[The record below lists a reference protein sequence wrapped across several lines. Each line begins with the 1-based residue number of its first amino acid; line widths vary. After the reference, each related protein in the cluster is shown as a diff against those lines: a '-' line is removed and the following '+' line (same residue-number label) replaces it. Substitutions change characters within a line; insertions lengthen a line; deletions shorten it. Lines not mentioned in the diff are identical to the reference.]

1 MLQWPILVTAVLGS
15 FYDYVLFARLQ
26 NKCCNLFKRPNTT
39 YSTCLRI
46 SQYASNFTDFPVL
59 LCGLLKIFW
68 ELFMHWSVDL
78 KTKQCLPPTFKLIQS
93 IMYLYIALDFR
104 ITNIIE
110 IGTYGNIVN
119 LELLILISKLSL
131 QNLRINA

>member
-1 MLQWPILVTAVLGS
+1 M
-15 FYDYVLFARLQ
+15 
-26 NKCCNLFKRPNTT
+26 
-39 YSTCLRI
+39 
-46 SQYASNFTDFPVL
+46 
-59 LCGLLKIFW
+59 
-68 ELFMHWSVDL
+68 DL

-119 LELLILISKLSL
+119 LELLILISKLTVTSKFEDKCL
-131 QNLRINA
+131 IPEFKFIPAGYDHHKVSKWNLINP